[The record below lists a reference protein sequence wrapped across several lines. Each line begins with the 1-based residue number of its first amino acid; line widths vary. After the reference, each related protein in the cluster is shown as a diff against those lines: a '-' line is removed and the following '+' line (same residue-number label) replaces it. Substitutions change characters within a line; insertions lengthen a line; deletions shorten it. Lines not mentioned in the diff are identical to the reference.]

1 MKYLMVAVLVV
12 SLAAFEEVMAAS
24 SRDSGTSLEI
34 QHHAHTHRTQDPAA
48 AAAAAAA
55 APPAHRKEKVRH
67 AHRLRERFHG
77 KKKLHRVHFLDYR
90 RGFISDP
97 QPLKDEAIHIYEKP
111 QRDSGKVLDQAYFWS
126 YSGIGTPSDLW
137 QQAIRV
143 LPSEA
148 KVAKPKPVAMPVTEN
163 LKRDPDPVAY
173 YGLPK
178 ELMPIHP
185 GGGSKFD
192 DLEKERLERAK
203 LAHTKDAGDDTEN
216 GASHDAEGLYSSAD
230 FPLLSLPTF
239 VIACCARF
247 FI

>member
-12 SLAAFEEVMAAS
+12 SLAASEEVMAS
-24 SRDSGTSLEI
+24 SRGQEQPSPV
-34 QHHAHTHRTQDPAA
+34 QPHAHTHRAQD
-48 AAAAAAA
+48 AAA

-67 AHRLRERFHG
+67 AHRLRERFHS
-77 KKKLHRVHFLDYR
+77 KRKLHRVHFLDYHQ
-90 RGFISDP
+90 DT
-97 QPLKDEAIHIYEKP
+97 PLHIYEKP
-111 QRDSGKVLDQAYFWS
+111 QRDSVRALDQAYFWS

-143 LPSEA
+143 LPGEG
-148 KVAKPKPVAMPVTEN
+148 KDAKPKPKAMPVTEN

-185 GGGSKFD
+185 GGGSKFE

-203 LAHTKDAGDDTEN
+203 LAHTKDDGDDTEN
-216 GASHDAEGLYSSAD
+216 GAGHDAEGLYSSAAA
-230 FPLLSLPTF
+230 PSLSLPA
-239 VIACCARF
+239 VIVACCVRL
-247 FI
+247 IL